1 MNRLM
6 HFCTN
11 YLYANDFQ
19 MHYCVLSEADI
30 NLFGEQKE
38 LVGWEYEWER
48 RVIHIVIY
56 NYLYIKISQH
66 GYIQQHSGSA
76 HHYFILEI
84 SGGQFW
90 TIFDICLSSSLCN
103 LSLIIS

>member
-1 MNRLM
+1 
-6 HFCTN
+6 
-11 YLYANDFQ
+11 

-90 TIFDICLSSSLCN
+90 TILDICLSSSLCN